1 MLEII
6 LWIVLILAAFII
18 GMVGIF
24 KWAYRKGRES
34 YTKIKDRRD
43 ERKK

>member
-6 LWIVLILAAFII
+6 LLILLIIAVFVI

-24 KWAYRKGRES
+24 KWAFRKGRES
-34 YTKIKDRRD
+34 YTKVRDRRN